1 MLEIN
6 CLFDSKQLGFVG
18 ESEFYQNVTAFQ
30 VEFLADV
37 GAVRFDRAVTDEK
50 FFGDFFAGFVFG
62 DEFENAAFGRREVFD
77 AGFFL
82 GQSGGAAAAFDEIR
96 R

>member
-6 CLFDSKQLGFVG
+6 CFFDSKQLRFVG
-18 ESEFYQNVTAFQ
+18 ECKFYQNVTAFK

-37 GAVRFDRAVTDEK
+37 GAVRFDRAVADEK
-50 FFGDFFAGFVFG
+50 FFGDFLAGFVFG
-62 DEFENAAFGRREVFD
+62 DEFENAPLGRREVFD

>member
-1 MLEIN
+1 MSEIN

-18 ESEFYQNVTAFQ
+18 ESEFYQNVTAAQ
-30 VEFLADV
+30 VEFLADI
-37 GAVRFDRAVTDEK
+37 GAVRFDRSITDEK
-50 FFGDFFAGFVFG
+50 FFGNLFAGFVFG
-62 DEFENAAFGRREVFD
+62 DEFENAALGRREVFD

-82 GQSGGAAAAFDEIR
+82 GQSGGAATAFDEIR

>member
-1 MLEIN
+1 M
-6 CLFDSKQLGFVG
+6 C
-18 ESEFYQNVTAFQ
+18 ESEFYQNVTAAQ

-50 FFGDFFAGFVFG
+50 FFGDFLARFVFG
-62 DEFENAAFGRREVFD
+62 NEFENAAFGRCEVFD

-82 GQSGGAAAAFDEIR
+82 GQSGGATAAFDEVR

>member
-1 MLEIN
+1 
-6 CLFDSKQLGFVG
+6 VG
-18 ESEFYQNVTAFQ
+18 ESEFYQNVTAAQ
-30 VEFLADV
+30 IEFLADI

-50 FFGDFFAGFVFG
+50 LFADFFARFVFG
-62 DEFENAAFGRREVFD
+62 NEFQNAAFGRRQVFD
-77 AGFFL
+77 AGFFI